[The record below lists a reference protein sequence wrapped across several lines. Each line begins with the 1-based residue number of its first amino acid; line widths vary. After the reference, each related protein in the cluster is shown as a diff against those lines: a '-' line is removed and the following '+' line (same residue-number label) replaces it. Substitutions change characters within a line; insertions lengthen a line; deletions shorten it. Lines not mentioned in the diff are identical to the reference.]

1 MLLQDKDHRLASLKK
16 ENVHT
21 QQFVEE
27 QQGIIAQQQR
37 DIEALRNEKKELL
50 SDVDAARAT
59 VSIIKANYFV
69 LTIMQRC
76 LYCIN

>member
-16 ENVHT
+16 ENLHM

-27 QQGIIAQQQR
+27 QRQMIAQQQR
-37 DIEALRNEKKELL
+37 DIEALKNEKMELL

-59 VSIIKANYFV
+59 VSIIS
-69 LTIMQRC
+69 
-76 LYCIN
+76 